1 MLPLA
6 GDIAARFE
14 AGSDRSVGD
23 GRAQHPVDCE
33 GGKEGS
39 LTTHRLIDVPDQRS
53 FTFEAPEPDRARH
66 RADVG
71 SEQWRR
77 ACYVRRARLAG
88 ADLATAGGHRRRG
101 SGAAAVTLPGFAKRP
116 SLLRE
121 TTRWKQNLQ
130 PVPIADK

>member
-39 LTTHRLIDVPDQRS
+39 LMPTHRLSMCRIREVLRL
-53 FTFEAPEPDRARH
+53 RH
-66 RADVG
+66 QSLTERVIAQ
-71 SEQWRR
+71 EQWRR

-88 ADLATAGGHRRRG
+88 LIWPLPEGIDDGGLER
-101 SGAAAVTLPGFAKRP
+101 
-116 SLLRE
+116 LL
-121 TTRWKQNLQ
+121 
-130 PVPIADK
+130 

>member
-77 ACYVRRARLAG
+77 HVTCGGRALRVLIWPLPEGIDDEGLERL
-88 ADLATAGGHRRRG
+88 L
-101 SGAAAVTLPGFAKRP
+101 
-116 SLLRE
+116 
-121 TTRWKQNLQ
+121 
-130 PVPIADK
+130 

>member
-1 MLPLA
+1 MASCMLRAA
-6 GDIAARFE
+6 G
-14 AGSDRSVGD
+14 
-23 GRAQHPVDCE
+23 
-33 GGKEGS
+33 
-39 LTTHRLIDVPDQRS
+39 
-53 FTFEAPEPDRARH
+53 AP
-66 RADVG
+66 
-71 SEQWRR
+71 
-77 ACYVRRARLAG
+77 CG

>member
-39 LTTHRLIDVPDQRS
+39 LTTHRLSMCRIREVLRLRHQSLTERVIAQMLGVS
-53 FTFEAPEPDRARH
+53 NGVVHVTCGGRA
-66 RADVG
+66 
-71 SEQWRR
+71 
-77 ACYVRRARLAG
+77 L
-88 ADLATAGGHRRRG
+88 RG
-101 SGAAAVTLPGFAKRP
+101 
-116 SLLRE
+116 
-121 TTRWKQNLQ
+121 
-130 PVPIADK
+130 